1 MTGTATVVVR
11 VPEPLL
17 SLGVWTVRTPGEAG
31 PPGVPLAAP
40 PGPAEVV
47 VEVDARRMQAGLA
60 ATGRLVIRVDLDP
73 GEERT
78 LTLPWLRYPP
88 SR

>member
-1 MTGTATVVVR
+1 MTGIATIVVR

-17 SLGVWTVRTPGEAG
+17 SLGVWTVRTPGGAG
-31 PPGVPLAAP
+31 PPGAPLATP

-47 VEVDARRMQAGLA
+47 VEVDACWLRAGLA
-60 ATGRLVIRVDLDP
+60 GIGRLVISVDLDP

-78 LTLPWLRYPP
+78 LTLPWFRYPP